1 MLKLILEENEFIEQL
16 DILEGLP
23 AWKNALKRAIGFV
36 SLRSQLASESGSLS
50 GVVLNLVFE
59 PTHLE

>member
-23 AWKNALKRAIGFV
+23 AWKNALQRAIGFV